1 MNSNF
6 ENKENKV
13 FEREQKRKEQLKE
26 LEKKAAERNKQDAQK
41 RLEEQKKQE
50 AIKKEEEINKEK
62 NFHTPGTYKKIGS
75 GVDLPIDT
83 NEAFNNYDREAYS
96 KYSEEKDNRKN
107 KAGEEK
113 DDTFEGT
120 KTEEHE
126 TSTSA
131 TQEGSSQQ
139 SDDERQ
145 AIYNHYK
152 EGVINAPN
160 SSRIIRL
167 VARNSGAMQTDLVKG
182 AVNAKLI
189 VDASGLLIFT
199 KKHNL
204 KSAEAALT
212 EEEVA
217 SFNETTNHLA
227 QKGLLN
233 EKTTSMES
241 IRPLIDKEFH
251 EMTGLNIST
260 LSSKKISSLIN
271 SGDIHSLVG
280 PEKAAQA
287 TTLAKASLITHKHAE
302 LSAKVKM
309 AKVGQRHA
317 AVILVDRLMGNDV
330 DLWNG
335 VKKGRQI
342 RRTYKTLRRTSRKI
356 MRSFSEAKTTIA
368 NKVTKKTARTTATSS
383 AKATGASKEVT
394 KGVIGSVVKTSNGTT
409 KVLASVGTTARA
421 TGATAS
427 RGAAIAGRTAGK
439 ASAKAAS
446 SNPFVA
452 IAAAVI
458 VLVLVVIIM
467 IFASVMSSASGISFG
482 SVNIYGEEIEDDPY
496 NTALYKGYETLVKHD
511 EDLVTILQDLQITD
525 YITLFRDDLPS
536 LSDYNVSDYNY
547 ALAGHGQVTS
557 QIKRDS
563 EGKSVIKYFDT
574 NGKQLANYNSNAKDI
589 LCAAVAVC
597 GNEPIPYTF
606 LHYAENLW
614 YDSHSVKA
622 VFETN
627 ANGNL
632 LISSCESASCCEEY
646 QVITERT
653 TLSDGTVVSEKTY
666 ITKVNNSSF
675 KILISDNFIE
685 DLFNRISNK
694 YLFCY
699 QSKDLESWTTFDGTF
714 KENYYYRFCAG
725 HAYMHFE
732 ITTNYITDN
741 FDDTTK
747 QSLFS
752 RDSFTNAPQNADFWN
767 GKRRGFMKSF
777 SPLGD
782 SLSAYTRLTNN
793 TVWDGERFVTYNDIN
808 SETAKTEYI
817 IWSGWDDDQR
827 GLAMKYYEEDW
838 YKEYGISF
846 ALSSS
851 SGLPLEE
858 ELHGEI
864 LGGIEISNTMIPEI
878 VDFALATVGRIPYY
892 WGGKQNITT
901 AYISIKEDISMDEFL
916 STYYPHLGTQV
927 VSVENNN
934 PVSVNGWYGCGG
946 VDSKRHIVGLDCSGW
961 ISFVYN
967 NFGVSVGAGTN
978 GLSKSG
984 YAVPFDELI
993 AGDLMIDDS
1002 YNAHVVMF
1010 LYWDNEE
1017 HTSYTT
1023 VECAG
1028 SSGVVVRS
1036 GVTKKWEY
1044 YRRILI

>member
-6 ENKENKV
+6 DLNENKV
-13 FEREQKRKEQLKE
+13 FEREQKSKEQLKE
-26 LEKKAAERNKQDAQK
+26 LEKKVADRNKQEIQK
-41 RLEEQKKQE
+41 RLDERKKQE
-50 AIKKEEEINKEK
+50 EALKEENNKETSS
-62 NFHTPGTYKKIGS
+62 HTPGTYKKIGS

-83 NEAFNNYDREAYS
+83 NEAFNNYDREAYT
-96 KYSEEKDNRKN
+96 KYSEDKNDKKN
-107 KAGEEK
+107 KAGAEK
-113 DDTFEGT
+113 DETFESSN
-120 KTEEHE
+120 TEEHE
-126 TSTSA
+126 TSTSS
-131 TQEGSSQQ
+131 TQEGSSKQN
-139 SDDERQ
+139 DDERQ

-152 EGVINAPN
+152 EGVMNAPN

-167 VARNSGAMQTDLVKG
+167 VARHSGAMQTDLVKG
-182 AVNAKLI
+182 AITAKLI
-189 VDASGLLIFT
+189 IDASGIPIFT

-204 KSAEAALT
+204 KSVSESLS

-217 SFNETTNHLA
+217 SLNAATNHLA

-233 EKTTSMES
+233 KNTTSMEYV
-241 IRPLIDKEFH
+241 RPLIDKEFY

-260 LSSKKISSLIN
+260 LSSKKISSLIK
-271 SGDIHSLVG
+271 SGDINSLVG
-280 PEKAAQA
+280 PEKIAQT

-302 LSAKVKM
+302 LSGKVKM
-309 AKVGQRHA
+309 AKVGQRQA
-317 AVILVDRLMGNDV
+317 TIILVDRLMGNDI

-342 RRTYKTLRRTSRKI
+342 RRTYKMLRRTSKKI
-356 MRSFSEAKTTIA
+356 MRSFAEAKATIA
-368 NKVTKKTARTTATSS
+368 NKFTKRTARTAATSS
-383 AKATGASKEVT
+383 AKASGASKAVT
-394 KGVIGSVVKTSNGTT
+394 KGVIGSVKTSSGAT
-409 KVLASVGTTARA
+409 KALASVGKTTSTA
-421 TGATAS
+421 GATVS
-427 RGAAIAGRTAGK
+427 RGAAAGSK
-439 ASAKAAS
+439 AVKTSAKAAS

-458 VLVLVVIIM
+458 VIVLVVIIM
-467 IFASVMSSASGISFG
+467 IFASAIGSASGISFG

-496 NTALYKGYETLVKHD
+496 NTALYKGYETLIKHD
-511 EDLVTILQDLQITD
+511 EELVTILQDLQIAD
-525 YITLFRDDLPS
+525 YIVLFRDDLPS
-536 LSDYNVSDYNY
+536 LSDYNVANYNY

-622 VFETN
+622 VFETDTK
-627 ANGNL
+627 GNI
-632 LISSCESASCCEEY
+632 LISPCEFASCCGEY

-653 TLSDGTVVSEKTY
+653 TLANGTVLSEKSY
-666 ITKVNNSSF
+666 ITKVNNPNF
-675 KILISDNFIE
+675 KILLSDNFRE
-685 DLFNRISNK
+685 DLLSRISEK

-699 QSKDLESWTTFDGTF
+699 QSKDSETWTIFDGTF

-725 HAYMHFE
+725 HAYIHFE

-741 FDDTTK
+741 LEDTTK

-752 RDSFTNAPQNADFWN
+752 IDSFTHDPQNADFWN
-767 GKRRGFMKSF
+767 GKRQGFMKSF

-782 SLSAYTRLTNN
+782 SLTAYTRLTLN
-793 TVWDGERFVTYNDIN
+793 TIWDGEHFITYNDTT
-808 SETAKTEYI
+808 SETSETEYI
-817 IWSGWDDDQR
+817 LWAGWDDDQID
-827 GLAMKYYEEDW
+827 LAMKYYEEDW

-864 LGGIEISNTMIPEI
+864 LGSIEISNTMIPEI

-901 AYISIKEDISMDEFL
+901 AYISIKEDIAMAEFL
-916 STYYPHLGTQV
+916 STYYPHLGTQIV
-927 VSVENNN
+927 TVQNNN
-934 PVSVNGWYGCGG
+934 PVSVDGWYGCGG
-946 VDSKRHIVGLDCSGW
+946 VDSKRHIIGLDCSGW

-984 YAVPFDELI
+984 YAVSFDDLV

-1028 SSGVVVRS
+1028 SSGVVARS
-1036 GVTKKWEY
+1036 GVTKKWEH
-1044 YRRILI
+1044 YRRILQ